1 MASLYFKYSA
11 MNSGKTTQLLQV
23 HYNYTERGMNPLAL
37 TAKIDNRAGEGTI
50 RARIGL
56 SLKSSVF
63 DKNTNI
69 YDMFTYLNSQKHIDA
84 VLIDECQFMSYE
96 QVLQC
101 ANIVDE
107 FGIPVMCYGLRADF
121 KANLF
126 EGSEALFRY
135 ADNIEEIKTI
145 CWCGKKA
152 THNARIDADGNMIT
166 EGEQVL
172 IGGNESYISLCRKHF
187 LKGHAK
193 PVKGIN

>member
-23 HYNYTERGMNPLAL
+23 HYNYTERGMNPLAI
-37 TAKIDNRAGEGTI
+37 TAKIDNRAGVGLI
-50 RARIGL
+50 KARIGL
-56 SLKSSVF
+56 ELKAEIFYKKS
-63 DKNTNI
+63 NI
-69 YDMFTYLNSQKHIDA
+69 YNLFQSLNSQKKIDA
-84 VLIDECQFMSYE
+84 VLIDEAQFMSRQ

-107 FGIPVMCYGLRADF
+107 FNIPVMCYGLKADF

-126 EGSEALFRY
+126 EGSEALLCY

-152 THNARIDADGNMIT
+152 IHNARIDANGDMIT
-166 EGEQVL
+166 EGEQIL

-187 LKGHAK
+187 LRGQAK
-193 PVKGIN
+193 PVLKE